1 MRIISES
8 QADDV
13 LLKEIG
19 EMATQCGVSSVDAT
33 KYADAVGEWI
43 WRIQVVP
50 VRLGENAKIN
60 LKKWESLSEADKIT
74 VAQQL
79 FKSLLEGS
87 TEDIFIGI
95 RGTIEDL
102 LEDQEQR

>member
-33 KYADAVGEWI
+33 KYADAVGVSI
-43 WRIQVVP
+43 WSIEDVSCG
-50 VRLGENAKIN
+50 LGEDADIN